1 MLMQRVK
8 PLARILAE
16 GSNEQGGLKRS
27 LGPWALTAMGIG
39 AIIGTGI
46 FVLTGVASATRA
58 GPSLTLSFVVA
69 GIVSALA
76 ALCYAEVSSK
86 IPISGSAYTY
96 TYATM
101 GEMLAWIVGWGLVLE
116 YALGASTVSVGWSGY
131 FTFILHTLFNW
142 DIPAA
147 WQHSHWD
154 ATPGIANLPAAAIVL
169 LITALLV
176 RGTKESGTVNAV
188 IVAIKVTVVLF
199 FIAIGVGHI
208 NPANYHLPPGPQ
220 TGLGGYFPFGLA
232 GMFGGAAFIFFAY
245 IGFDAVSTTAEEAK
259 NPARDLPIGIIA
271 SLVVC
276 TVLYIIVVA
285 ILNGMVPFYT
295 LNVNFP
301 VAFAVDSV
309 GLAWAGVI
317 ISFGAI
323 AGLTTV
329 MLVMMYGQTRIFY
342 AMSRDGLIP
351 SLFVKLHPVWRTPWI
366 SQILF
371 GILIAAAGAF
381 FPISILGSLTNM
393 GTLSAFVLVSVAVPI
408 LRSRHP
414 ELRGSFKVPFGPYA
428 IPVLSAIAAL
438 FLIYFLKQG
447 NPLVWGF
454 FPLVWLGF
462 VIWFGTG
469 LIFYFSYGRHKS
481 TVALEG
487 AEGLAIRQPRV
498 N

>member
-8 PLARILAE
+8 PLSRILAE
-16 GSNEQGGLKRS
+16 GSDEEGGLRRS

-58 GPSLTLSFVVA
+58 GPSLTISFVVA

-101 GEMLAWIVGWGLVLE
+101 GEFLAWIVGWGLVLE

-142 DIPAA
+142 NIPQI

-154 ATPGIANLPAAAIVL
+154 AMPGIANLPAAGIIF

-188 IVAIKVTVVLF
+188 IVAIKVAVVLF
-199 FIAIGVGHI
+199 FIAIGLGHI
-208 NPANYHLPPGPQ
+208 NPENYRLPAGPQ
-220 TGLGGYFPFGLA
+220 TGAGGYFPFGLA

-271 SLVVC
+271 SLVIC
-276 TVLYIIVVA
+276 TILYIIVVA

-301 VAFAVDSV
+301 VAYAVDSV

-329 MLVMMYGQTRIFY
+329 ILVMMYGQTRIFY

-351 SLFVKLHPVWRTPWI
+351 PLFVSLHPAWRTPWI

-393 GTLSAFVLVSVAVPI
+393 GTLAAFVLVSVAVPV
-408 LRSRHP
+408 LRKRHP
-414 ELRGSFKVPFGPYA
+414 EMQGAFKLPFGPYI

-438 FLIYFLKQG
+438 FLIYFLRVG

-462 VIWFGTG
+462 LVWFTIG
-469 LIFYFSYGRHKS
+469 LIFYFSYGRSKS
-481 TVALEG
+481 TVALEA
-487 AEGLAIRQPRV
+487 AEGLAIRQPRA

>member
-8 PLARILAE
+8 PLMRILAE
-16 GSNEQGGLKRS
+16 GADHEGGLKRS

-101 GEMLAWIVGWGLVLE
+101 GEFLAWIVGWGLVLE

-131 FTFILHTLFNW
+131 FTFILHTLFNVN
-142 DIPAA
+142 IPAV

-154 ATPGIANLPAAAIVL
+154 ATPGIANLPAAAIIF

-188 IVAIKVTVVLF
+188 IVAIKVSVVLF

-208 NPANYHLPPGPQ
+208 NPANYHLPPGPNA
-220 TGLGGYFPFGLA
+220 GAGGFFPFGVA

-259 NPARDLPIGIIA
+259 NPARDLPFGIIS
-271 SLVVC
+271 SLVIC
-276 TVLYIIVVA
+276 TLLYIVVVV
-285 ILNGMVPFYT
+285 ILNGLVPFYT

-301 VAFAVDSV
+301 VAYAVDTV

-329 MLVMMYGQTRIFY
+329 LLVMMYGQTRIFY

-351 SLFVKLHPVWRTPWI
+351 PVFVKLHPAWRTPWI

-371 GILIAAAGAF
+371 GILIAAAGAL

-393 GTLSAFVLVSVAVPI
+393 GTLSAFVLVSIAVPA
-408 LRSRHP
+408 LRNRHP
-414 ELRGSFKVPFGPYA
+414 ELQGRFTVPFGPYI
-428 IPVLSAIAAL
+428 IPWCSAIAAL

-462 VIWFGTG
+462 LIWFAVG

-481 TVALEG
+481 TIALEL
-487 AEGLAIRQPRV
+487 AESLAVRQPPV

>member
-1 MLMQRVK
+1 MLQRVK

-16 GSNEQGGLKRS
+16 GSDEERGLKRS

-58 GPSLTLSFVVA
+58 GPSLTLSFVIA

-96 TYATM
+96 TYATL
-101 GEMLAWIVGWGLVLE
+101 GEFLAWIVGWALVLE

-142 DIPAA
+142 DIPQV

-154 ATPGIANLPAAAIVL
+154 ATPGIANLPAALIIF

-176 RGTKESGTVNAV
+176 RGTKESGAVNAV
-188 IVAIKVTVVLF
+188 IVAIKVAVVLF
-199 FIAIGVGHI
+199 FIAIGLGHI
-208 NPANYHLPPGPQ
+208 NPANYHLPPGPH
-220 TGLGGYFPFGLA
+220 TGMGGYFPFGIA
-232 GMFGGAAFIFFAY
+232 GMLGGASFIFFAY
-245 IGFDAVSTTAEEAK
+245 IGFDAVSTTAEEAR
-259 NPARDLPIGIIA
+259 NPARDLPIGIIS
-271 SLVVC
+271 SLVIC
-276 TVLYIIVVA
+276 TLLYIIVVA
-285 ILNGMVPFYT
+285 ILNGLVPFYT

-301 VAFAVDSV
+301 VAYAIDSV

-329 MLVMMYGQTRIFY
+329 LLVMMYGQTRIFY

-351 SLFVKLHPVWRTPWI
+351 SLFVKLHPAWRTPWL

-371 GILIAAAGAF
+371 GVLIAAAGAF
-381 FPISILGSLTNM
+381 FPISLLGSVTNM
-393 GTLSAFVLVSVAVPI
+393 GTLSAFVLVSIAVPV
-408 LRSRHP
+408 LRIRHP
-414 ELRGSFKVPFGPYA
+414 EMKGAFTVPLGPYL
-428 IPVLSAIAAL
+428 IPVLSAISAL
-438 FLIYFLKQG
+438 CLICFLAFG
-447 NPLVWGF
+447 NPLVWGW
-454 FPLVWLGF
+454 FPIVWMVFL
-462 VIWFGTG
+462 IWLAVG

-481 TVALEG
+481 TVALEQT
-487 AEGLAIRQPRV
+487 EGLAIAQPRV

>member
-1 MLMQRVK
+1 MLLQRVK
-8 PLARILAE
+8 PLATILAE
-16 GSNEQGGLKRS
+16 GSDQEHGLKRS

-86 IPISGSAYTY
+86 VPISGSAYTY
-96 TYATM
+96 TYATL
-101 GEMLAWIVGWGLVLE
+101 GEVLAWVIGWSLVLE

-131 FTFILHTLFNW
+131 FTYILHTLFNIN
-142 DIPAA
+142 IPQV

-154 ATPGIANLPAAAIVL
+154 ATPGIANLPAAAIIFV
-169 LITALLV
+169 ITALLV
-176 RGTKESGTVNAV
+176 KGTKESGTVNAV
-188 IVAIKVTVVLF
+188 IVSIKVLIVLF
-199 FIAIGVGHI
+199 FIAVGFGHI
-208 NPANYHLPPGPQ
+208 NPANYSLPPGPQ
-220 TGLGGYFPFGLA
+220 TGAGGFFPFGWA
-232 GMFGGAAFIFFAY
+232 GMLGGAAFIFFAY
-245 IGFDAVSTTAEEAK
+245 IGFDAVSTTAEEAR
-259 NPARDLPIGIIA
+259 NPGKDLPFGIIM
-271 SLVVC
+271 SLIIC
-276 TVLYIIVVA
+276 TILYIIVVA
-285 ILNGMVPFYT
+285 ILNGIVPYYK
-295 LNVNFP
+295 LNVAYP
-301 VAFAVDSV
+301 VAFAVNSV

-329 MLVMMYGQTRIFY
+329 LLVMMFGQTRIFY

-351 SLFVKLHPVWRTPWI
+351 PSFTTLHPTWRTPI
-366 SQILF
+366 FSQIFF
-371 GILIAAAGAF
+371 GILIAAAGAL
-381 FPISILGSLTNM
+381 FPIGILGSLTNM
-393 GTLSAFVLVSVAVPI
+393 GTLAAFMLVSCAVPI
-408 LRSRHP
+408 LRKRHP
-414 ELRGSFKVPFGPYA
+414 ELTGSFSVPFGPYV
-428 IPVLSAIAAL
+428 IPALSALSA
-438 FLIYFLKQG
+438 FLLIIYLYVG

-462 VIWFGTG
+462 LVWLTIG

-481 TVALEG
+481 TVALQQTERMP
-487 AEGLAIRQPRV
+487 AIQPRV